1 MQKLKRYALLSRKKS
16 DKKHFFKRFWKY
28 FKKSLFS
35 KKNLKRD
42 LTIWLSV
49 LAIVG
54 LYFGLEN
61 FFANLT
67 FYDTNLGDKI
77 QDVAEKEKVNPVLS
91 IQSQIN
97 TQNWKIYKNDWYG
110 FELKYPEDLLK
121 PPIIQKPSGEDKWEQ
136 KIVFNYSDSKEDNY
150 FSGFEV
156 LIYDTAK
163 VKEISDTGEFPK
175 LENPELISEKSC
187 FTINNHLLEIN
198 TYPAEEIYIPASDNC
213 YESALFFTSARDKYI
228 YNIIPKEKVGGEEGF
243 GIASDPQQKLIKDMP
258 EFFAVMATWRLIDI
272 YRPKP
277 KPKPVVATA
286 PMPVSYKKENGRLV
300 CAKKNDKPGKSN
312 QHKGKHMDMECC
324 LDPDEYPNP
333 HCYYDPAKYGK
344 YLK

>member
-1 MQKLKRYALLSRKKS
+1 MTDLLKARKKS

-97 TQNWKIYKNDWYG
+97 TQNWKI
-110 FELKYPEDLLK
+110 
-121 PPIIQKPSGEDKWEQ
+121 
-136 KIVFNYSDSKEDNY
+136 
-150 FSGFEV
+150 
-156 LIYDTAK
+156 
-163 VKEISDTGEFPK
+163 
-175 LENPELISEKSC
+175 
-187 FTINNHLLEIN
+187 
-198 TYPAEEIYIPASDNC
+198 
-213 YESALFFTSARDKYI
+213 
-228 YNIIPKEKVGGEEGF
+228 
-243 GIASDPQQKLIKDMP
+243 
-258 EFFAVMATWRLIDI
+258 
-272 YRPKP
+272 
-277 KPKPVVATA
+277 
-286 PMPVSYKKENGRLV
+286 
-300 CAKKNDKPGKSN
+300 
-312 QHKGKHMDMECC
+312 
-324 LDPDEYPNP
+324 
-333 HCYYDPAKYGK
+333 
-344 YLK
+344 